1 MSGQDTNTYKFRQFL
16 MGLPGKR
23 GIDIPE
29 DTFDKIHAVAS
40 GITQPLW
47 GRPPTPHQM
56 QHLYDNGAHD
66 PQAIHDAFA
75 GLDHPHAPNIKVGE
89 YEQWKAAHQAFTT
102 HGGAAG

>member
-1 MSGQDTNTYKFRQFL
+1 MSGQDTNAYKFRQFL
-16 MGLPGKR
+16 MSLPGKR

-29 DTFDKIHAVAS
+29 DKFDAIHQVAE

-56 QHLYDNGAHD
+56 QHLYDSGAHD

-75 GLDHPHAPNIKVGE
+75 ELDHPHAPGLKVGE
-89 YEQWKAAHQAFTT
+89 YQSWKDAHHAFKS
-102 HGGAAG
+102 HGGAG